1 MKILLIE
8 DNARLAE
15 RIRHHLRKAFVV
27 DIATDGESGISR
39 AQNLQYKAILLDL
52 NLPDMHGSEVCE
64 RLRKEGNTTP
74 ILIISGT
81 QDIQSRVSLLDCG
94 ADDFLGK
101 PFDPL
106 ELIARI
112 HSAVRRHRTSYDQH
126 ILTVKDLIIDINR
139 REVTRSGTPITL
151 RRKEFD
157 ILEYLTSNRGQAVT
171 RAMILNHVWDSNEET
186 WHKTVDVHIKYLRDK
201 IDRPFGS
208 PLIKTAYG
216 VGYMIDDAA

>member
-15 RIRHHLRKAFVV
+15 RIRHHLRKTFVV
-27 DIATDGESGISR
+27 DIATDGAGGLDQARKI
-39 AQNLQYKAILLDL
+39 QYKTILLDL

-64 RLRKEGNTTP
+64 QLRKEGNMTP

-112 HSAVRRHRTSYDQH
+112 HSLARRHRVEYGQH
-126 ILTVKDLIIDINR
+126 ILSIKDLTIDVNR
-139 REVTRSGTPITL
+139 REVTRSGQAIAL
-151 RRKEFD
+151 RKKEFD
-157 ILEYLTSNRGQAVT
+157 ILEYLVSNRGNAVT
-171 RAMILNHVWDSNEET
+171 RSMILNHVWDSNEEA

-201 IDRPFGS
+201 VDRPFAA

-216 VGYMIDDAA
+216 VGYMIDDAI

>member
-1 MKILLIE
+1 MKVLLIE

-15 RIRHHLRKAFVV
+15 RIRHHLRKTFVV
-27 DIATDGESGISR
+27 DVANDGAGGLGKARKI
-39 AQNLQYKAILLDL
+39 QYKAILLDL
-52 NLPDMHGSEVCE
+52 GLPDMRGSEVCE
-64 RLRKEGNTTP
+64 QLRKEGNTTP

-81 QDIQSRVSLLDCG
+81 QDTESRVALLDCG

-106 ELIARI
+106 ELMARI
-112 HSAVRRHRTSYDQH
+112 RSVSRRHRHEYGQH
-126 ILTVKDLIIDINR
+126 ILHIKDLTIDINR
-139 REVTRSGTPITL
+139 REVTRAGKQIAL
-151 RRKEFD
+151 RKKEFD
-157 ILEYLTSNRGQAVT
+157 ILEYLVSNRGQAVT
-171 RAMILNHVWDSNEET
+171 RSMILNHVWDASDEA

-216 VGYMIDDAA
+216 VGYMIDDAT